1 MEDFG
6 SGSFVL
12 FNLSVVFVRSLP
24 LLALSVFFFHDT
36 KFKPDSRVNVWS
48 MSQHQSAPGSDVIDV
63 DSAPLEALGWGPQS
77 AF

>member
-24 LLALSVFFFHDT
+24 LLALSVLLHDT

-48 MSQHQSAPGSDVIDV
+48 MSQHQPAPGSDVIDV